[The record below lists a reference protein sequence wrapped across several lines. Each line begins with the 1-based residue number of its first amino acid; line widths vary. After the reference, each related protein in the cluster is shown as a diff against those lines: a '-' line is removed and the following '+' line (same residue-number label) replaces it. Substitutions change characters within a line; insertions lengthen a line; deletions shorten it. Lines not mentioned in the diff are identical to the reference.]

1 VGKSNAAATSN
12 TRFTVKGTSLAGAVV
27 SFVWLLVPIS
37 IAVMAFKI
45 QKSPKAA
52 PLDSDPIPISQFVMP
67 SSQSPKLIE
76 RVKSL
81 QTISQPPLTVIVSS
95 KTTS

>member
-45 QKSPKAA
+45 QKSPEAA
-52 PLDSDPIPISQFVMP
+52 PLDSDPIPISQFV
-67 SSQSPKLIE
+67 IE